1 MPKPYFLRGGGLIGV
16 FSVSF
21 VYNHQGKENIKE
33 LDKAMVGWKW
43 DAGMTLFLIQGD
55 VSVSFGVPLTSARSS
70 FAG

>member
-1 MPKPYFLRGGGLIGV
+1 MPKRYLLRGGGLIGV

-43 DAGMTLFLIQGD
+43 DVGLTLFLIQGD
-55 VSVSFGVPLTSARSS
+55 VSVPFGVPLTSRSS
-70 FAG
+70 FAE